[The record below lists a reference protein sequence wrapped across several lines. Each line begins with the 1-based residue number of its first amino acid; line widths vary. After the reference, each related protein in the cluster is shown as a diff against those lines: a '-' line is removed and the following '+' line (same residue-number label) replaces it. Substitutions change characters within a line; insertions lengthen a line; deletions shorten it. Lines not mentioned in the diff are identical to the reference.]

1 MSEPTFY
8 CYSCGTH
15 KAESLKVSN
24 PSGRYVCARCNE
36 RATRNKNADTIMV
49 NLGRGTLTL
58 AAQKRAVGKAKAKS
72 YREGKLPWFAKS

>member
-24 PSGRYVCARCNE
+24 PSGRCICARCNE
-36 RATRNKNADTIMV
+36 RASRNTNAGIV
-49 NLGRGTLTL
+49 RVKSESGTMTL
-58 AAQKRAVGKAKAKS
+58 AAQKRATGKAKAKS